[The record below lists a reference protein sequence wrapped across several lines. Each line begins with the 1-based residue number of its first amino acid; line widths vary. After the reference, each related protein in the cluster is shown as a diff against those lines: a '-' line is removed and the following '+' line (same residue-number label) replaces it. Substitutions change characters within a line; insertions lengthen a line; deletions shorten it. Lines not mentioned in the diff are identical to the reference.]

1 VTPDVYVV
9 PLSIPPRE
17 GHGSD
22 AMTRDAG
29 TWPRHKARRRARRL
43 RLNRKDPS

>member
-1 VTPDVYVV
+1 VTADLYSWP
-9 PLSIPPRE
+9 PIPPRE